1 MAWQSPSAMGNGAA
15 QQPENQGPIGTEY
28 TLQGV
33 MRFLQLEWH
42 NHERA
47 RNAWDIERA
56 EMKAKIAKQE
66 GEVRSAKRLNEQLE
80 KHVKMLENALRN
92 ERAKSKAQA
101 VGEKSSADQDKTD
114 VKGKERASLDIKRK
128 PPNKQH
134 NSFLDVDPEAQEPA
148 EQEREAQR
156 DRARQFL
163 TKCVEEISY
172 LLQPPSHPPPSH
184 AQYHPLANSS
194 GFLNHNDPSLPM
206 EEAYMQQQR
215 QKGAGMGMGL
225 PQQAPI
231 PNHQPPPVPSVAD
244 VPNLTHTPQLPQQ
257 APFMTREP
265 PSAQSLPQIPISA
278 AESTQ
283 TLVEAEPGFS
293 GVSEDEVE
301 KVTHSY
307 DTYGRPAPAR
317 EAEQA
322 GARGNVTE
330 DPDGWNFDETAPPP
344 EPPPDVPPPRRPDTD
359 VFPSANS
366 IPAKSPP
373 RSGPQSHRRKSSGAT
388 SMSRRRSQGTET
400 TDSTTQSAKTD
411 PQQFKVRFALRGH
424 LDVVRSVIF
433 TGGGTP
439 SEPEICTAGD
449 DGTIKRWI
457 IPASYVAGQ
466 HGPTGTDI
474 DIQSYFTHRG
484 HEGIVTSLAASNAS
498 FSTGGRVTGDG
509 WIFSGGQDATVRV
522 WERGRVDPK
531 ATLDGHTDAVWA
543 VCVLPSNCGQ
553 LFGGGASNFGGP
565 ERVLLASG
573 SADGTIKIW
582 AVSAPPQLVSPSAGS
597 RRGVGGSRRHSVTSG
612 SNFPSSP
619 QPSVATSTPFHY
631 TLVHSIE
638 RAGVPS
644 PTCITPLSKTGETIV
659 VSYTDSSILIF
670 DTRTGEE
677 IIGMASGETY
687 DGTSKTGINTV
698 AAVPSIEGGS
708 STENGRGSGEEEGG
722 LHGATGTAGGVEGV
736 VISGHEDRFI
746 RFFDANSGQCTYS
759 MLAHP
764 AAISALH
771 LSPDGR
777 EAVSAGHD
785 ASIRFWSLEKRI
797 CTQEISSHRIMRGEG
812 VCSVVWSQDGRLV
825 VSAGGDGVVKVFVR
839 SVI

>member
-1 MAWQSPSAMGNGAA
+1 MGNGAA
-15 QQPENQGPIGTEY
+15 QQGDNQGPVGTEY

-92 ERAKSKAQA
+92 ERQKNKAHA
-101 VGEKSSADQDKTD
+101 AGEKPVDQD
-114 VKGKERASLDIKRK
+114 KGKERASPDLKRK
-128 PPNKQH
+128 PANKHH
-134 NSFLDVDPEAQEPA
+134 NSFLDVDPEAHDSPEH
-148 EQEREAQR
+148 EREAQR
-156 DRARQFL
+156 DKSRQFL
-163 TKCVEEISY
+163 TKCVEEITY
-172 LLQPPSHPPPSH
+172 LLQPPAHPPPTH
-184 AQYHPLANSS
+184 AQLHSLANSS
-194 GFLNHNDPSLPM
+194 GFLNHDQSM

-215 QKGAGMGMGL
+215 QKSMVMGL
-225 PQQAPI
+225 PQQAPV
-231 PNHQPPPVPSVAD
+231 PNHQPPPVPSLAD
-244 VPNLTHTPQLPQQ
+244 VPNLTHTSQLPQQ

-265 PSAQSLPQIPISA
+265 PSNQPLPQIPVSA
-278 AESTQ
+278 
-283 TLVEAEPGFS
+283 VEATQSHIEIEPGFS
-293 GVSEDEVE
+293 NIAEEEVE

-307 DTYGRPAPAR
+307 DSYGRPLPAR
-317 EAEQA
+317 EAEQ
-322 GARGNVTE
+322 GAVQSTVTE
-330 DPDGWNFDETAPPP
+330 DPDGWNFDETGPPT

-359 VFPSANS
+359 AFPSANS

-373 RSGPQSHRRKSSGAT
+373 RSGPQSHRRKSSGAQ
-388 SMSRRRSQGTET
+388 SMSRRRSQGNET
-400 TDSTTQSAKTD
+400 GDPSAQGAKTD

-466 HGPTGTDI
+466 HGPLGTDI

-484 HEGIVTSLAASNAS
+484 HEGVVTSLAASNAS

-509 WIFSGGQDATVRV
+509 WIFSGGQDSTVRV

-553 LFGGGASNFGGP
+553 VFGGSASNFGGP

-659 VSYTDSSILIF
+659 VSYTDASILIF

-687 DGTSKTGINTV
+687 DGTSKTGVNTV
-698 AAVPSIEGGS
+698 AAVPSIEGAS
-708 STENGRGSGEEEGG
+708 SAETGRGSGEDEGG

-839 SVI
+839 SIIHA